1 MVLDAHGKDD
11 GHAEA
16 CGLVV
21 ERVGADVRD
30 LGLRGHHEQADQ
42 VAPRRRRRLLLAF
55 LRVALGHIVLAAHL
69 DRRWRVQGCEG
80 RSVWHRVCGADA
92 CVECA
97 AGARWA

>member
-42 VAPRRRRRLLLAF
+42 VAPRRRRRLLLPF
-55 LRVALGHIVLAAHL
+55 LRVALGHVVLGAHL

-80 RSVWHRVCGADA
+80 RSV
-92 CVECA
+92 
-97 AGARWA
+97 

>member
-1 MVLDAHGKDD
+1 MVLDAHGKDH

-21 ERVGADVRD
+21 ERVGTYVRD